1 MKKQGIDP
9 IFWLFLIL
17 IAYLAAKAMGFLP

>member
-9 IFWLFLIL
+9 IFWLFVIA
-17 IAYLAAKAMGFLP
+17 IAYLAAKAMGILP